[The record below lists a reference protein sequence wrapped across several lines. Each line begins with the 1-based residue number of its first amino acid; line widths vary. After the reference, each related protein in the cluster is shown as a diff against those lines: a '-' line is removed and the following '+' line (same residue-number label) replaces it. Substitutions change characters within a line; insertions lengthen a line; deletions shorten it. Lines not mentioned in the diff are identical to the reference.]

1 MNKIALMIVAWISL
15 LLMVGSVAAIVIAY
29 LAR

>member
-1 MNKIALMIVAWISL
+1 MNKKTLKIVAWISL
-15 LLMVGSVAAIVIAY
+15 LLMVGSVAAVVIAY